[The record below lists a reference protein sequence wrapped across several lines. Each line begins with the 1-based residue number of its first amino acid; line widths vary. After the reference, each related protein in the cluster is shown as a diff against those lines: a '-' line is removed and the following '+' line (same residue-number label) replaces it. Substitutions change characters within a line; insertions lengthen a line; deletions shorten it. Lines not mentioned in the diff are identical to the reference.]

1 MSATEQANAEE
12 HIPFGVWMTLTALM
26 LATVLEVLDTT
37 IVNVALPHV
46 MGHLGATLDEIS
58 WVVSGYIVSNVMIIP
73 MTGWL
78 QTRFGRKRYL
88 TGSVLLFTAASALCG
103 ASSSLGELVVFR
115 VLQGIGGGALLS
127 TSQAVIVETFP
138 AKRQA
143 LGQSIFGLGVMVGP
157 SLGPTLGG
165 WITDTYSWRW
175 IFYVNLPLG
184 SLAALLC
191 AIYLKDPPHLRER
204 KTLTPVDY
212 PGIALLIAGI
222 GALQT
227 ALERGQALGWFES
240 PTIVLLSGLAVVCL
254 SGFVV
259 QELRSAHPVVDLR
272 ALRHANLAL
281 GCIAGS
287 VVGASLYGAMFL
299 FPVYSQSLLG
309 WTASQS
315 GMAILPSSLAMAFAM
330 VFVGRGAARLG
341 PQPFLIAGM
350 CVFLGSLWC
359 MMRWT
364 HESGIDDIMGPQI
377 ARGIGLG
384 LMFVPL
390 SMVALRSLP
399 VREVANAA
407 GLYNLSRQLGGSF
420 GVALLSTLV
429 ERQAKIHRS
438 YLGEHVTALD
448 PAGWE
453 RVTLLQNM
461 WMARGADAA
470 SALAGAHA
478 SIEQT
483 LQTQA
488 LVLAF
493 SDAYLAILVMGLLAL
508 PLLAFTGRGLRQALQ
523 RQTLQRHAQLETHA

>member
-1 MSATEQANAEE
+1 VSTTDASRPEDRIDLGT
-12 HIPFGVWMTLTALM
+12 WMTLAALM

-37 IVNVALPHV
+37 IVNVALPHM

-88 TGSVLLFTAASALCG
+88 TGSVLLFTTASALCG
-103 ASSSLGELVVFR
+103 ASSSLGELVVYR

-138 AKRQA
+138 ARRQA
-143 LGQSIFGLGVMVGP
+143 LGQAIFGLGVMVGP

-184 SLAALLC
+184 GLAALLC
-191 AIYLKDPPHLRER
+191 AIYLKDPPHLGER
-204 KTLTPVDY
+204 KAAGSVDY
-212 PGIALLIAGI
+212 IGIALLIAGI
-222 GALQT
+222 GALQS
-227 ALERGQALGWFES
+227 ALERGQTLGWFDS
-240 PTIVLLSGLAVVCL
+240 PTIVALIGGSIVCL
-254 SGFVV
+254 AAFVV
-259 QELRSAHPVVDLR
+259 HELRTAHPVVDLR

-281 GCIAGS
+281 GCIAGA

-315 GMAILPSSLAMAFAM
+315 GVAILPSSLAMAFAM
-330 VFVGRGAARLG
+330 VTVGRFAARFG

-350 CVFLGSLWC
+350 CIFLCS
-359 MMRWT
+359 MYSMTHWT
-364 HESGIDDIMGPQI
+364 NETGVDDILGPQI

-438 YLGEHVTALD
+438 YLGEHVSALD
-448 PAGWE
+448 PAAWE
-453 RVTLLQNM
+453 RLTALRGM
-461 WMARGADAA
+461 WMGRGADPA
-470 SALAGAHA
+470 SALHGAHA
-478 SIEQT
+478 ALEQT
-483 LQTQA
+483 MQVQA

-493 SDAYLAILVMGLLAL
+493 ADAYMAILIMGLLAL
-508 PLLAFTGRGLRQALQ
+508 PLLAFTGRGLRQALAAQ
-523 RQTLQRHAQLETHA
+523 RAQLELQVHA

>member
-1 MSATEQANAEE
+1 VSAAETAAAE
-12 HIPFGVWMTLTALM
+12 DRIDLGTWMTLAALM

-78 QTRFGRKRYL
+78 QSRFGRKRYL
-88 TGSVLLFTAASALCG
+88 TASVLLFTTASALCG

-138 AKRQA
+138 ARRQA

-165 WITDTYSWRW
+165 WITDAYSWRW
-175 IFYVNLPLG
+175 IFYVNVPLG
-184 SLAALLC
+184 ALAALLC
-191 AIYLKDPPHLRER
+191 AVYLKDPPHLSER
-204 KTLTPVDY
+204 KAVSPVDY
-212 PGIALLIAGI
+212 VGIALLIAGI

-227 ALERGQALGWFES
+227 TLERGQALGWFDS
-240 PTIVLLSGLAVVCL
+240 PTIVLLGAVSVVCL
-254 SGFVV
+254 SWFVV
-259 QELRSAHPVVDLR
+259 HELRTAHPVVDLR
-272 ALRHANLAL
+272 ALRHSNLAL
-281 GCIAGS
+281 GCIAGA

-330 VFVGRGAARLG
+330 VAVTRFAARFG

-350 CVFLGSLWC
+350 CIFLGAMLY

-364 HESGIDDIMGPQI
+364 HESGVDDILGPQI
-377 ARGIGLG
+377 ARGLGLG

-399 VREVANAA
+399 VSEVANAA

-429 ERQAKIHRS
+429 ERQAKVHRS
-438 YLGEHVTALD
+438 YLGEHVSALE

-453 RVTLLQNM
+453 RLTALQNM
-461 WMARGADAA
+461 FLLRGADPD
-470 SALAGAHA
+470 SALQAARAGLEH
-478 SIEQT
+478 T

-493 SDAYLAILVMGLLAL
+493 ADAYLAILVMGLLAL
-508 PLLAFTGRGLRQALQ
+508 PLLAFTGRGMRQALA
-523 RQTLQRHAQLETHA
+523 RRAELEAHA